1 MKKKDEKKHKSILIS
16 DKLIFKRRKIKTVGD
31 LVKRNIINEFEK
43 NKEKNTEEESD
54 DLSEE
59 FFKKYFAK
67 YNEYL
72 SNKEKEEKK
81 KTELKIKDIEKETKE
96 KEENISMESFR
107 RTNKEKENSI
117 NNNINNSKDS
127 EIKKN
132 KNKNKQNIDVLSEE
146 EEENNIFNSMTS
158 PLLNF
163 NLEVKKIKKKTVKYQ
178 KYISSVIINQC
189 QLESL
194 EKIDESLN
202 IILPDITFDVPSNFQ
217 KINLIQWLDLSN
229 NKLSFIHKDLI
240 SLVNLKILNLN
251 NNLFNDLNKVTNLG
265 AMKNLIN
272 LTFIGNK
279 IIKVPGYRQFLIEM
293 CPILQ
298 QLDSAQ
304 VTEKELEVVHFGGS
318 KFGEIRENGN
328 GKVIRYPK
336 IFK

>member
-1 MKKKDEKKHKSILIS
+1 
-16 DKLIFKRRKIKTVGD
+16 
-31 LVKRNIINEFEK
+31 
-43 NKEKNTEEESD
+43 
-54 DLSEE
+54 
-59 FFKKYFAK
+59 
-67 YNEYL
+67 
-72 SNKEKEEKK
+72 
-81 KTELKIKDIEKETKE
+81 
-96 KEENISMESFR
+96 MESFR

-158 PLLNF
+158 LLLNF

-202 IILPDITFDVPSNFQ
+202 IILPDVTFKVPSNFQ

-265 AMKNLIN
+265 EMKNLIN

-336 IFK
+336 LFK